1 MAELD
6 ARRDE
11 IVAECLRDAQDLHA
25 GDREGADVLLQL
37 AQMLGRREQAG
48 HGQLIRALAQA
59 DRVKAA
65 RGGVKAWAATHLD
78 VSDGRARSIAEC
90 ARRIGAIP
98 QLAEPLAS
106 GRIGA
111 DTVRVLSRTAKAVA
125 GTGVD
130 TAAALT
136 ATLVT
141 AEAEGVTAAAKQ
153 IRALEHT
160 LDPDTS
166 KDVIARQRARSF
178 YRVVELEDGLCRF
191 EVLLDAVRATTLR
204 SAIDAQTADWIRQA
218 QYDHASPLPEDV
230 RSTEQINAHA
240 LTRIAEVF
248 LNAPAPVRTATFSP
262 PMLFSVPAGSP
273 NPLAET
279 VYGTPVPVG
288 AVPDPEPHLL
298 ELDEDGDPV
307 RLDGTAIDTDPHAR
321 LASSAQRVA
330 LAFRDRHC
338 THAGCTRPPTFALH
352 AHHTL

>member
-1 MAELD
+1 MARGGGIAELWRTRLEQVAELD

-11 IVAECLRDAQDLHA
+11 IVAECLRDTQDLHA
-25 GDREGADVLLQL
+25 GDREGADVLLEL

-78 VSDGRARSIAEC
+78 VSDGRARSIAES

-153 IRALEHT
+153 IRVLEHT
-160 LDPDTS
+160 LDPDTG

-204 SAIDAQTADWIRQA
+204 AAVDAQTADWIRQT
-218 QYDHASPLPEDV
+218 QYDHASVLPEDV

-240 LTRIAEVF
+240 LTR
-248 LNAPAPVRTATFSP
+248 
-262 PMLFSVPAGSP
+262 
-273 NPLAET
+273 LAE
-279 VYGTPVPVG
+279 
-288 AVPDPEPHLL
+288 
-298 ELDEDGDPV
+298 
-307 RLDGTAIDTDPHAR
+307 
-321 LASSAQRVA
+321 
-330 LAFRDRHC
+330 
-338 THAGCTRPPTFALH
+338 
-352 AHHTL
+352 